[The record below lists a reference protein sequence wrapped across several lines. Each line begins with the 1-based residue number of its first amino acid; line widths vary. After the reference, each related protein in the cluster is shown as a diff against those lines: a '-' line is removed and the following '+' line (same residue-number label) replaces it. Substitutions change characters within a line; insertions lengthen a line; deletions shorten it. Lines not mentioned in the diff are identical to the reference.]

1 MESARGFGGATPQ
14 AYFHPDEMR
23 DDMERAFV
31 RRAVALVAAATVV
44 LTAAFVGVVAL
55 VKGRAHGVGGRV
67 PFYVL
72 GGAVIFVTTLV
83 LLESPM
89 EGGLPI
95 LTSTLGVSAVGFAL
109 IALGGE
115 GLVYAFNYPGS
126 VFGSSLVV
134 YFLAA
139 ALVCTGTVYWG
150 LNHWR
155 EFTS

>member
-1 MESARGFGGATPQ
+1 
-14 AYFHPDEMR
+14 
-23 DDMERAFV
+23 MERAFV
-31 RRAVALVAAATVV
+31 RRAVAVVALATVV
-44 LTAAFVGVVAL
+44 LTAAFVGIVAL
-55 VKGRAHGVGGRV
+55 VKGRAYGVGARV

-72 GGAVIFVTTLV
+72 GGAVVFVVTLV
-83 LLESPM
+83 ALENPM

-95 LTSTLGVSAVGFAL
+95 LTSTVAVSVVGFAL

-115 GLVYAFNYPGS
+115 GVIYAINYPGS

-150 LNHWR
+150 INHWR

>member
-1 MESARGFGGATPQ
+1 
-14 AYFHPDEMR
+14 MR

-31 RRAVALVAAATVV
+31 RRVVALVAAATVV

-72 GGAVIFVTTLV
+72 AGAVVFVTTLV
-83 LLESPM
+83 VLEDPM

-95 LTSTLGVSAVGFAL
+95 LTTTVAVSVVGFAL
-109 IALGGE
+109 VALGGE
-115 GLVYAFNYPGS
+115 GLVYAFSYPGK